1 MATSVAC
8 NPRFVEKA
16 VGTRDITMHN
26 TVLDVVKM
34 NPLLEAQIVNA
45 VGAICG
51 MVEMTRGTEF
61 HFERPV
67 IAVSSFGFA
76 EMTAQ
81 AAVGLLEDAGF
92 VPVVCHAQGKGD
104 RAMEEMIRDGLFQGV
119 LDLCTGG
126 VIEHLFGGNRDPGPD
141 RLMAAV
147 RSGAP
152 MVLTPCGLDCL
163 SYSGH
168 PDKLAATKD
177 RAWYIQDSFRTQV
190 RTTADELRQAADVFA
205 ERLNQA
211 TGPFRFLI
219 PLRGW
224 SSIDREGLPL
234 HDPVADAAFVE
245 RLEEKLDDTEA
256 IMKVDLPLYTPEFAQ
271 VAVDEFVNL
280 FELAGTR

>member
-1 MATSVAC
+1 
-8 NPRFVEKA
+8 
-16 VGTRDITMHN
+16 MHN
-26 TVLDVVKM
+26 TVLDIVKM

-51 MVEMTRGTEF
+51 MVEMTRGTAF

-168 PDKLAATKD
+168 PDKLEATKD